1 MKFALLGLALGT
13 LLIMPVG
20 FAPVQAQQTCHLTEG
35 EWIANT
41 DHYAATLLGEMTER
55 ITLYKTPGG
64 EEATAYGLGQDP
76 VVEIARACIQGKQW
90 SLIRF
95 PSERYST
102 TTDAW
107 IPSSML
113 RLH

>member
-1 MKFALLGLALGT
+1 MKFTQLGLALGT
-13 LLIMPVG
+13 LLMSEG
-20 FAPVQAQQTCHLTEG
+20 FAPVQAQQTCPLPEG

-41 DHYAATLLGEMTER
+41 DHYAVTLLGDMTER
-55 ITLYKTPGG
+55 ITLYKTFGG

-76 VVEIARACIQGKQW
+76 VVEIARACITGKPW

-107 IPSSML
+107 IPSSVL